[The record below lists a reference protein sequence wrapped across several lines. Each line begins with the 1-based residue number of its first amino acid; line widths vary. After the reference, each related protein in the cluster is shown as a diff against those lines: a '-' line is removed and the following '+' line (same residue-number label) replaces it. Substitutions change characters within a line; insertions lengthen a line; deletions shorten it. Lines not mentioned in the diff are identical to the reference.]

1 MVNSKTLSILVLFSF
16 IFLNLSILLYLQIDP
31 LKYHSDV
38 DSSAYLGKAE
48 LLYKSGTYAPTPAF
62 ENMPYFVLGYPT
74 FMAMVYKITSD
85 SINFLIWAQML
96 LVLLAAFLIFLTAR
110 RLFNESVGIIAFAL
124 TCLNLGFLVFAQFI
138 LTETLLSF
146 LFIAFIERFSLYL
159 TEKKSSALYL
169 SGLILG
175 LSVCVK
181 PAALYYPLLLI
192 PLLYF
197 LNKNNPQKSKFLT
210 TFSIMFLIPIFFYMA
225 HNKAAF
231 DEFKISKLESQN
243 IYFWF
248 YPNVLAFVHGATSDQ
263 ERAKLQLIAG
273 SDYERI
279 DVVKKMFWD
288 DFKLYPFILYP
299 YIWGKNVI
307 KTFLGLY
314 TSNLKVL
321 VEPNVHG
328 GDISFFKT
336 QGTLIQKAWTYI
348 QAGATFQWVKIVGL
362 LEAIWSLLR
371 YFLCLIAL
379 MWLFYKKRFDL
390 LGLFLSFIFY
400 FSIITGHD
408 GCARFRMMF
417 EFILII
423 LAALGLWL
431 IIKRGKHGIFEQEIN
446 YENQH

>member
-1 MVNSKTLSILVLFSF
+1 MVSSKTLSFLVLFSF
-16 IFLNLSILLYLQIDP
+16 IFLNLSILLYLQVDP

-38 DSSAYLGKAE
+38 DSSAYLGKSE
-48 LLYKSGTYAPTPAF
+48 LLYKSGTFAPTPAF
-62 ENMPYFVLGYPT
+62 ENMPYFVLGYPM
-74 FMAMVYKITSD
+74 FMAIIYKITSD
-85 SINFLIWAQML
+85 SIDFLIWAQIL
-96 LVLLAAFLIFLTAR
+96 LVLLSAFLIFLTSR
-110 RLFNESVGIIAFAL
+110 RLFNEAVGIIAFAL
-124 TCLNLGFLVFAQFI
+124 TCINLGFLVFAQFV

-159 TEKKSSALYL
+159 TEKNTSALYW

-181 PAALYYPLLLI
+181 PAALYYPLLLL
-192 PLLYF
+192 PLLYI
-197 LNKNNPQKSKFLT
+197 LNKNNPQKTKFLT
-210 TFSIMFLIPIFFYMA
+210 NFSIMFAIPIFFYMV

-231 DEFKISKLESQN
+231 NEFKISKLESQN

-248 YPNVLAFVHGATSDQ
+248 YPNVLAFVHGTTSNA
-263 ERAKLQLIAG
+263 ERAKLQMIAG
-273 SDYERI
+273 ADYERI
-279 DVVKKMFWD
+279 DVVKNMFWAD
-288 DFKLYPFILYP
+288 LKAYPIGLFP

-321 VEPNVHG
+321 VDPNVHG
-328 GDISFFKT
+328 GDISFFNM
-336 QGTLIQKAWTYI
+336 QGTFLQKAWLYI
-348 QAGATFQWVKIVGL
+348 QSGASYQWVKIVGL

-379 MWLFYKKRFDL
+379 LWLFYKKRFDL

-400 FSIITGHD
+400 FSIVTGHD

-431 IIKRGKHGIFEQEIN
+431 IIKRGKHNILDQEIN
-446 YENQH
+446 YENQD